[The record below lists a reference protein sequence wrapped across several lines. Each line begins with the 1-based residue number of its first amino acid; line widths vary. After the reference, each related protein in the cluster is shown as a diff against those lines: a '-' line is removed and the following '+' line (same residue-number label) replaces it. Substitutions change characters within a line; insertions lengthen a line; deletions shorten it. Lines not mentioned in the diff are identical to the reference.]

1 MSLRVC
7 VQGLLGK
14 IISSVLLHLLFED
27 GDGEMALLSLRL
39 ATSVARHLPSA
50 APQV

>member
-1 MSLRVC
+1 VR
-7 VQGLLGK
+7 GILGK
-14 IISSVLLHLLFED
+14 PGSSVLLHLLFED
-27 GDGEMALLSLRL
+27 GVGEMALLSLRL